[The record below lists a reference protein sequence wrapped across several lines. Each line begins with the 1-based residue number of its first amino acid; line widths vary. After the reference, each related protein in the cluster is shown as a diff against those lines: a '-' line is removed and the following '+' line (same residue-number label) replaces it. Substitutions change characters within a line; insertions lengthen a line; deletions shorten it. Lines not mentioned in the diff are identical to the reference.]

1 MLNVWRDLHFSRNCL
16 WKTNW
21 NCWPGRP
28 WRASCWFIRTPPLSM
43 KTERPERFNAVASNG
58 YRIRKIP
65 HIRGVLVIIYCLILV
80 AQYLLLNSSRLILV
94 AWLCTFSASRCL
106 IWKYIFLFL
115 DISQSNSPLSSVLF
129 SKWQEYPPVLPL
141 FLPWSSKHL
150 DCGGIKSFWFPQ
162 LLRRGSRLWFAIH
175 FLNPPLR
182 RWTVE

>member
-28 WRASCWFIRTPPLSM
+28 WRASCWFIRTLLLSM

-65 HIRGVLVIIYCLILV
+65 YIRGVLVIIYCLTLV

-94 AWLCTFSASRCL
+94 AQHG
-106 IWKYIFLFL
+106 YIHFRPL
-115 DISQSNSPLSSVLF
+115 DVLF
-129 SKWQEYPPVLPL
+129 GNIFFYSWTFLRVTHLWAL
-141 FLPWSSKHL
+141 F
-150 DCGGIKSFWFPQ
+150 SFQNGKNTLQYSLFFFHGRQNIWIVV
-162 LLRRGSRLWFAIH
+162 A
-175 FLNPPLR
+175 
-182 RWTVE
+182 